1 MESQGSEVSLHLL
14 DVVLTEKLQIFGINH
29 KNGLV
34 ECLILY
40 NVVNLSQNIIFMKV
54 TLLAIGNTQAKYLQE
69 GIELYSKRLGHYIPF
84 EFKMLPDVKTTKALT
99 AEKQKEM
106 EGEMFLSVIQQGDW
120 VTLLD
125 ERGKEFTSRE
135 FAAYIDKKMI
145 TIPKNLF
152 FIIGGPYGFSK
163 AMYNRANEK
172 LSLSKMTFSHEMI
185 RLFFIEQIYR
195 AMTILKGEP
204 YHHD

>member
-1 MESQGSEVSLHLL
+1 
-14 DVVLTEKLQIFGINH
+14 
-29 KNGLV
+29 
-34 ECLILY
+34 
-40 NVVNLSQNIIFMKV
+40 MKI
-54 TLLAIGNTQAKYLQE
+54 TLLAIGKTNAKYLQE
-69 GIELYSKRLGHYIPF
+69 GIEQYTKRLGHYIPF
-84 EFKMLPDVKTTKALT
+84 ELKILPDVKTTKSLT
-99 AEKQKEM
+99 TDKQKEM
-106 EGEMFLSVIQQGDW
+106 EGQMFLAAIGQGDW

-135 FAAYIDKKMI
+135 FANYIDKKMV
-145 TIPKNLF
+145 TLPKNLI
-152 FIIGGPYGFSK
+152 FIIGGPYGFSQE
-163 AMYNRANEK
+163 MYNRANEK

>member
-1 MESQGSEVSLHLL
+1 
-14 DVVLTEKLQIFGINH
+14 
-29 KNGLV
+29 
-34 ECLILY
+34 
-40 NVVNLSQNIIFMKV
+40 MKI
-54 TLLAIGNTQAKYLQE
+54 TLLAIGKTNAKYLQE
-69 GIELYSKRLGHYIPF
+69 GIEQYTKRLGHYIPF
-84 EFKMLPDVKTTKALT
+84 ELKILPDVKTTKSLT
-99 AEKQKEM
+99 TDKQKEM
-106 EGEMFLSVIQQGDW
+106 EGQMFLAAIGQGDW

-135 FAAYIDKKMI
+135 FANYIDKKMV
-145 TIPKNLF
+145 TIPKNLI
-152 FIIGGPYGFSK
+152 FIIGGPYGFSQE
-163 AMYNRANEK
+163 MYNRANEK